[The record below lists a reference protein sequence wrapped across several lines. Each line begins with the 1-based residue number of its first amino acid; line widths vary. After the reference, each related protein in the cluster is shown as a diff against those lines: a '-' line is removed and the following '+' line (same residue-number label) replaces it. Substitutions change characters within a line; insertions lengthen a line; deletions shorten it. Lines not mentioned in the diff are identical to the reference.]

1 MSFIYFVKFI
11 SRCFIIFEGI
21 VNGTVFLYSFSV
33 YSLFVYRNS
42 TDFYILIL
50 YPATLLNVFM
60 RSISFLMIFE
70 GLRYKIISCTNRDDV
85 TSPFLIWIPFVSS
98 SCLIALARNYSTILN
113 KNEEN
118 GHPRFIPD
126 FRGNDVSFSPFSMML
141 AIGLLYIDFIMLKY
155 VPYIPSFSRAFIMR
169 RY

>member
-1 MSFIYFVKFI
+1 
-11 SRCFIIFEGI
+11 
-21 VNGTVFLYSFSV
+21 
-33 YSLFVYRNS
+33 
-42 TDFYILIL
+42 
-50 YPATLLNVFM
+50 
-60 RSISFLMIFE
+60 
-70 GLRYKIISCTNRDDV
+70 
-85 TSPFLIWIPFVSS
+85 
-98 SCLIALARNYSTILN
+98 LN